1 MKYFSLIAL
10 LLVYLAVPISAQ
22 QTSDDALDEEV
33 ENSQVEESAEA
44 DDDLLDDEEP
54 EELTLD
60 GDIEALKKE
69 VLSLNRDL
77 FILEEDLLFPANT
90 QFSVFLS
97 INAGALFSLD
107 SIQLKIDDKNIS
119 NHLYTERELAA
130 LKRGGV
136 QRLYIGNLPA
146 GEHEVVIPSGRNR
159 DVEVMPIRLPEGTG
173 WYDLAQL
180 VWTEPAPPS
189 SASARHGSSAPPPSP
204 NRPRNGSHGTKRP
217 ESSSADG

>member
-1 MKYFSLIAL
+1 MKYISLIAL
-10 LLVYLAVPISAQ
+10 FLACLSFPVSAQ
-22 QTSDDALDEEV
+22 ETSSDPIEGEIVLSQQDDSTDTESLDEDTA
-33 ENSQVEESAEA
+33 EEAS
-44 DDDLLDDEEP
+44 LDA
-54 EELTLD
+54 
-60 GDIEALKKE
+60 DIEALKKE

-146 GEHEVVIPSGRNR
+146 GEHEVVIIFTGVGPSGR
-159 DVEVMPIRLPEGTG
+159 DYRLGESIVLEKT
-173 WYDLAQL
+173 
-180 VWTEPAPPS
+180 TEPQFV
-189 SASARHGSSAPPPSP
+189 
-204 NRPRNGSHGTKRP
+204 
-217 ESSSADG
+217 EFIVADDTGKEQPQFDVRVWE